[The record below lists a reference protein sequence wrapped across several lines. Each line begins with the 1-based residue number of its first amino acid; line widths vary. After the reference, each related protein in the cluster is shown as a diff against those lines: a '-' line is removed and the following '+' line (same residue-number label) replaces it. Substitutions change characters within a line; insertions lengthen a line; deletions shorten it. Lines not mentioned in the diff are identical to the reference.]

1 MRGSIIDLLVAMNR
15 WEEAEAGALQR
26 LEASKSFHHAA
37 LFQREA
43 KDQLEEIRRINT
55 PFK

>member
-1 MRGSIIDLLVAMNR
+1 M
-15 WEEAEAGALQR
+15 EAC
-26 LEASKSFHHAA
+26 KCFHHAA

-43 KDQLEEIRRINT
+43 KDQLEEIRSINT